1 MPTLKEY
8 LEEQRR
14 EGETPYFTNIP
25 GEGPEGAFRY
35 GEEEF
40 TAETERMLEDP
51 GGGFTY
57 TENLPEGLV
66 PRERPQLPTPEKPTA
81 ETVAP
86 GGEIP
91 EAYRKEHGLSAEA
104 KWAIDQKIPETAA
117 AVPKK
122 PTEQE
127 LSQDFKDR
135 GRFRDH
141 VAKKIEGRLGVD
153 PLTYDYVAEA
163 EKKTK
168 EKEPDLFRAFW
179 GGKKAYHMKDLL
191 NPQEKNMWESA
202 LQDFAAKNESE
213 TKFKSDQANKELTF
227 GMKTFDDRRREK
239 AKLPTAVKD
248 AIGSM
253 YTDEEGKRDI
263 PGDVL
268 SNAIMVTGQMV
279 DKGMSGPEAVAKFTQ
294 AHMQQ
299 QIQQQSKRAAIDD
312 ALSGIPDPG
321 RWKSAAD
328 KAAAK
333 TAAQSALDAGGTEDE
348 VKNRLLDRG
357 WDEKDI
363 AKILLA
369 GPIASAD
376 VSRETA
382 KGIAKLDSP
391 DAIRKAWKA
400 GDFGPSESKEA
411 RAKAKELLTPFH
423 KG

>member
-14 EGETPYFTNIP
+14 AGEAPYFTNIP

-57 TENLPEGLV
+57 TEGLPEGLV
-66 PRERPQLPTPEKPTA
+66 PRARPQLPMSEEPTA
-81 ETVAP
+81 ETVTP

-104 KWAIDQKIPETAA
+104 RWAGDQKIPKAKEPI
-117 AVPKK
+117 PKK
-122 PTEQE
+122 PTGEE

-141 VAKKIEGRLGVD
+141 VAKKIEGRLGVN
-153 PLTYDYVAEA
+153 PLTYDYLEAA

-168 EKEPDLFRAFW
+168 EKEPDFFRAFW
-179 GGKKAYHMKDLL
+179 GGRKAYHMKDHLT
-191 NPQEKNMWESA
+191 PAEKNMYEPA
-202 LQDFAAKNESE
+202 LQDFGAKNENE
-213 TKFKSDQANKELTF
+213 AKALSDRVNKELTF
-227 GMKTFDDRRREK
+227 GMKTYDDRQREK
-239 AKLPTAVKD
+239 GKLPKAVKD

-253 YTDEEGKRDI
+253 YTDEEGKRNI

-279 DKGMSGPEAVAKFTQ
+279 DRGMSGPEAVAKFTQ

-299 QIQQQSKRAAIDD
+299 QIQQQNKRASIDD

-321 RWKSAAD
+321 RWKSSAD
-328 KAAAK
+328 MAAAK
-333 TAAQSALDAGGTEDE
+333 TATQSALDAGGTEDE
-348 VKNRLLDRG
+348 VKNRLIDRG

-363 AKILLA
+363 VKILPA
-369 GPIASAD
+369 GGPIKAAPTD

-382 KGIAKLDSP
+382 TAADTPES
-391 DAIRKAWKA
+391 IRKRYKA
-400 GDFGPSESKEA
+400 GEITKEQAKQLLSKA
-411 RAKAKELLTPFH
+411 IT
-423 KG
+423 G